1 MQPFSSPSFYRPF
14 NTTNLANANA
24 DTAAVGN
31 TNVKITTHAAAAAA
45 AINDNEDDK
54 INVAIPRVAI
64 VNESQPF
71 KTSYQHIVVSEYLP

>member
-1 MQPFSSPSFYRPF
+1 
-14 NTTNLANANA
+14 LANANA
-24 DTAAVGN
+24 DTAVVGN
-31 TNVKITTHAAAAAA
+31 TNVKITTHAAAAAAA

>member
-1 MQPFSSPSFYRPF
+1 
-14 NTTNLANANA
+14 LANANA
-24 DTAAVGN
+24 DTAVVGN
-31 TNVKITTHAAAAAA
+31 TNVKITTHAAAAAAAAAA